1 MTRGRLP
8 RLVAAVAIVLV
19 ATPSGIAAGPPYE
32 GRPLREVLAELE
44 EGGLAL
50 VYSSDLVHPGMRV
63 REEPTAGSIQ
73 GMLEELLRPHRLAP
87 AIGPR
92 GRILIVRREARPIEV
107 RFGRPTPGELVTNR
121 LEIALQIEGDEPV
134 DRVRILV
141 DGEQEAVLTR
151 PPFQTSVDLAAGDG
165 IREVTA
171 HVEGSWG
178 GQGRATVEARQYLV
192 TDSVDLVL
200 RQLFVT
206 VQKRGRPLRGL
217 TEEDFEVVEDGS
229 RRDIVTFG
237 NGDEPLSAA
246 VLLDL
251 SGSMAGVRC
260 ELALAAAGAF
270 LSRLSDA
277 DRGMVLAFSDRTL
290 AVTPFRSSRED
301 LSAHPCPSPHA
312 SSTVLNDH
320 LYAALRLLDE
330 ETARRVV
337 VLVTDG
343 ADVSSVLD
351 MSDVLWK
358 VEQSTATIYW
368 IRVRDEGAGFGSAWR
383 GIEDNRRQQALLER
397 AVALSGGRTVRLDD
411 TSQVAS
417 AFDEI
422 LDDLRSQYVLG
433 YYSDQV
439 ASGRPGK
446 MRVLVERRFADVRLR
461 DPGRPSPTPRA
472 APSP

>member
-1 MTRGRLP
+1 MTPRRLP
-8 RLVAAVAIVLV
+8 KIVATLAIVLV
-19 ATPSGIAAGPPYE
+19 ATPSGIAAEPPYA

-50 VYSSDLVHPGMRV
+50 VYSSDLVHPEMRV

-92 GRILIVRREARPIEV
+92 GRILIVRSEARPIEV
-107 RFGRPTPGELVTNR
+107 RFARPTPGELVTNR
-121 LEIALQIEGDEPV
+121 LEVALQVDADEPV

-165 IREVTA
+165 VREVTA
-171 HVEGSWG
+171 HVEGGWG
-178 GQGRATVEARQYLV
+178 GHGRASVETRQYQV
-192 TDSVDLVL
+192 TDSVELVL

-206 VQKRGRPLRGL
+206 VQKSGRPLRGL
-217 TEEDFEVVEDGS
+217 TEEDFELVEDGA
-229 RRDIVTFG
+229 RREIVTFG

-251 SGSMAGVRC
+251 SGSMSGVRC

-270 LSRLSDA
+270 LSRLGDA
-277 DRGMVLAFSDRTL
+277 DRAMLLAFSDRTL
-290 AVTPFRSSRED
+290 AVTPFRSSRDD

-320 LYAALRLLDE
+320 LYAGLRLLDE
-330 ETARRVV
+330 ESARRVV
-337 VLVTDG
+337 ILITDG

-368 IRVRDEGAGFGSAWR
+368 IRVRDEGTTFGSAWR
-383 GIEDNRRQQALLER
+383 GVEDNRRQQELLER
-397 AVALSGGRTVRLDD
+397 AVEVSGGTIVRLDD
-411 TSQVAS
+411 TSPIAS

-433 YYSDQV
+433 YYSDQG
-439 ASGRPGK
+439 ASGSPGK
-446 MRVLVERRFADVRLR
+446 MRVFVDRLLVDVRLR
-461 DPGRPSPTPRA
+461 ETYRGD
-472 APSP
+472 

>member
-1 MTRGRLP
+1 MTPGRLTGII
-8 RLVAAVAIVLV
+8 AAVVIVLV
-19 ATPSGIAAGPPYE
+19 AAPSEAAAGPPYE

-50 VYSSDLVHPGMRV
+50 VYSSDLVRPEMRV
-63 REEPTAGSIQ
+63 REEPAAGSIQ
-73 GMLEELLRPHRLAP
+73 DMLDELLRPHRLAP

-92 GRILIVRREARPIEV
+92 GRILIVRMEARPIEV
-107 RFGRPTPGELVTNR
+107 RFGRPAPGELVTNR
-121 LEIALQIEGDEPV
+121 LDVLLEVEAEEPV

-141 DGEQEAVLTR
+141 DGRQEAVLTR
-151 PPFQTSVDLAAGDG
+151 PPFQTSVDLPAGEG
-165 IREVTA
+165 VREVTA
-171 HVEGSWG
+171 HVEGGWG
-178 GQGRATVEARQYLV
+178 GQGRASVGARQYQV
-192 TDSVDLVL
+192 ADSVDLVL

-206 VQKRGRPLRGL
+206 VQRSGRPLRGL
-217 TEEDFEVVEDGS
+217 TEEEFEIVEDGA
-229 RRDIVTFG
+229 RRQIVTFG
-237 NGDEPLSAA
+237 NGEEPLSAA

-251 SGSMAGVRC
+251 SGSMSGARC
-260 ELALAAAGAF
+260 DLALAAAGAF

-301 LSAHPCPSPHA
+301 LAAHPCPSPHA

-320 LYAALRLLDE
+320 LYAGLRLLDE

-337 VLVTDG
+337 VLITDG

-368 IRVRDEGAGFGSAWR
+368 IRVRDEGARFGSAWR
-383 GIEDNRRQQALLER
+383 GVEDNRRQRELLER
-397 AVALSGGRTVRLDD
+397 AVELSGGSIVRLDD
-411 TSQVAS
+411 TSQIAS

-433 YYSDQV
+433 YYSDEV
-439 ASGRPGK
+439 SSGRPGK
-446 MRVLVERRFADVRLR
+446 MRVFVDRPLADVRLR
-461 DPGRPSPTPRA
+461 EASRGD
-472 APSP
+472 

>member
-1 MTRGRLP
+1 MTTGRLP
-8 RLVAAVAIVLV
+8 GVIATLAIVLV

-50 VYSSDLVHPGMRV
+50 VYSSDLVRPEMRV

-92 GRILIVRREARPIEV
+92 GRILIVRGEARPIEV

-121 LEIALQIEGDEPV
+121 LEVALQVDADEPV

-141 DGEQEAVLTR
+141 DGRQEAVLTR
-151 PPFQTSVDLAAGDG
+151 PPFRTSVDLAAGDG
-165 IREVTA
+165 VREVTA
-171 HVEGSWG
+171 HVEGGWG
-178 GQGRATVEARQYLV
+178 GQGRASVETRQYQV
-192 TDSVDLVL
+192 TDSVELVL

-206 VQKRGRPLRGL
+206 VNRSGRPLRGL
-217 TEEDFEVVEDGS
+217 TEEDFEVVEDGT
-229 RRDIVTFG
+229 RREIVTFG
-237 NGDEPLSAA
+237 NGEEPLSAA

-251 SGSMAGVRC
+251 SGSMSGVRC

-277 DRGMVLAFSDRTL
+277 DRAMVLAFSDRTL

-320 LYAALRLLDE
+320 LYAGLRLLDE
-330 ETARRVV
+330 ESARRVV
-337 VLVTDG
+337 VLITDG

-368 IRVRDEGAGFGSAWR
+368 IRVRDEGASFGSAWR
-383 GIEDNRRQQALLER
+383 GVEDNRRQQALLAR
-397 AVALSGGRTVRLDD
+397 AVELSGGRIVRLDD
-411 TSQVAS
+411 TSPIAS

-433 YYSDQV
+433 YYSEEG

-446 MRVLVERRFADVRLR
+446 MRVLVDRRLVDVRLR
-461 DPGRPSPTPRA
+461 A
-472 APSP
+472 ASRGD